1 MGYRVDER
9 GLKMSANRSEGFP
22 MIAAAADGH
31 GPSSSGS
38 APAATMTAAE
48 VERRR
53 QIGTVLDQGERDI
66 AEGHGSD
73 WSDVKQRLRERISA
87 RTR

>member
-1 MGYRVDER
+1 
-9 GLKMSANRSEGFP
+9 

-31 GPSSSGS
+31 WPSTASSP
-38 APAATMTAAE
+38 PAAKMTAEEA
-48 VERRR
+48 ERRR

>member
-1 MGYRVDER
+1 
-9 GLKMSANRSEGFP
+9 

-48 VERRR
+48 AERRR

-66 AEGHGSD
+66 AEGQGSD

>member
-1 MGYRVDER
+1 M
-9 GLKMSANRSEGFP
+9 M
-22 MIAAAADGH
+22 AAAADGH
-31 GPSSSGS
+31 GPSGSG
-38 APAATMTAAE
+38 ATAAATMTAEEA
-48 VERRR
+48 ERRR

-66 AEGHGSD
+66 AAGHGRD

>member
-1 MGYRVDER
+1 
-9 GLKMSANRSEGFP
+9 MSVNRAQGFP
-22 MIAAAADGH
+22 MMAHAADGQGGGAAAA
-31 GPSSSGS
+31 
-38 APAATMTAAE
+38 APPAMSPAE
-48 VERRR
+48 AERRR

-66 AEGHGSD
+66 AAGQGSD